1 MSKRLG
7 LVLGSTVGP
16 PQLAD
21 TAATAERAGFD
32 ELWLSEDFFFTGGIG
47 GASIALGATERIR
60 VGLGVVSAVVRH
72 PALLAMELSTI
83 AGAYP
88 DRFLPGIGLGVPD
101 WMRQMD
107 LMPDSP
113 LTAVRESVTT
123 VKRLLAG
130 ETVSERGKVFVS
142 RDVSLTYPPQT
153 FLPLYMGVIGPRMLE
168 LSGEIADG
176 SILSVGAGT
185 DYVRWARDHID
196 AGRRKASRVE
206 THGVTAF
213 TIYAVDHDRSK
224 ARDAVRRTLA
234 FYKAAGGR
242 NALTDVAGIS
252 DDLIDMLG
260 RGGADAVARE
270 MPDSWVDQLAVA
282 GTPEEVVEKM
292 GRLHQAGADS
302 VALVPAQ
309 PERLEETMQLTA
321 QEVLTR
327 L

>member
-1 MSKRLG
+1 MSKRVG

-16 PQLAD
+16 PHLAE

-47 GASIALGATERIR
+47 GAGIALGATERIR

-72 PALLAMELSTI
+72 PALLAMELATV
-83 AGAYP
+83 AGAHP
-88 DRFLPGIGLGVPD
+88 GRFLPGIGLGVPD
-101 WMRQMD
+101 WMRQMN

-123 VKRLLAG
+123 VKRLLSG
-130 ETVSERGKVFVS
+130 ETVSEEGMVFAS
-142 RDVSLTYPPQT
+142 RDVTLTYPPET
-153 FLPLYMGVIGPRMLE
+153 FLPVYMGVIGPKMLE
-168 LSGEIADG
+168 LAGEIADG
-176 SILSVGAGT
+176 SILSVGAGI
-185 DYVRWARDHID
+185 DYVLWARDRIESGRHK
-196 AGRRKASRVE
+196 AGRMDPHE
-206 THGVTAF
+206 VTAF
-213 TIYAVDHDRSK
+213 TIYAVDHDRHR
-224 ARDAVRRTLA
+224 ARDSVRRTLG

-252 DDLIDMLG
+252 EDLTDMLA
-260 RGGADAVARE
+260 RGGADVVARE
-270 MPDSWVDQLAVA
+270 MPENWVDRLAVA
-282 GTPEEVVEKM
+282 GTPDEVVEKL
-292 GRLHQAGADS
+292 GLLHEAGADS

-309 PERLEETMQLTA
+309 PERLEETIELTA